1 MEKILII
8 PENKRQLDLLK
19 SLLKEMK
26 IKFVPTSVED
36 DTKMSREEYYK
47 KLDNAKKGKKT
58 VLTKELRKQLFES

>member
-1 MEKILII
+1 MEKLLII

-58 VLTKELRKQLFES
+58 VLTQELRKQLFEL

>member
-1 MEKILII
+1 MEKLLII

-36 DTKMSREEYYK
+36 DTKMSKEEYYK

-58 VLTKELRKQLFES
+58 LITPELRKQLFES

>member
-1 MEKILII
+1 MEKLLII

-36 DTKMSREEYYK
+36 DTKMSKEEYYS

-58 VLTKELRKQLFES
+58 LITPELRKQLFES